1 MGVCLKG
8 HMKLKSFKSTI
19 NWKKPFCW
27 PVFAIALLVF
37 LPACSSG
44 PAPKKLETEGLT
56 LMYRD
61 KSSLSSEVNKMRFN
75 HPVQLSQAEVHN
87 HLLSLRY
94 EELSLLGKKKYV
106 FSSKGLEE
114 VSRILTKALN
124 RVKPDKFVYF
134 VMETAAGAT
143 EVDVFGTDNKLNWRV
158 NSVRGLKFSNSS
170 FSNFGGAHWRLVP
183 REGQSYHVTQKLI
196 GTSTRDNWIIADLKL
211 TRIARGQV
219 KKQPA
224 RSTETRM
231 PSSPTRNSAP
241 AANQENLEKKLQ
253 FLKDLRDK
261 ELIDESEYERKRKE
275 LIDTYL

>member
-1 MGVCLKG
+1 
-8 HMKLKSFKSTI
+8 MKLKSFKSTI
-19 NWKKPFCW
+19 NWKNPLRW
-27 PVFAIALLVF
+27 AVFAMALLVF

-44 PAPKKLETEGLT
+44 PTPKKLETGGLT

-61 KSSLSSEVNKMRFN
+61 KSSSGSEVNKMRFN

-114 VSRILTKALN
+114 ISRILTKALN

-134 VMETAAGAT
+134 VLETASGAT
-143 EVDVFGTDNKLNWRV
+143 EVEVFGTNDKLNWRV
-158 NSVRGLKFSNSS
+158 NSIRGLNFSNTS
-170 FSNFGGAHWRLVP
+170 FSNFGGSHWRLVP
-183 REGQSYHVTQKLI
+183 REGQNYHVSQKLI

-211 TRIARGQV
+211 TRIARGRV
-219 KKQPA
+219 KKSSAP
-224 RSTETRM
+224 STKMRP
-231 PSSPTRNSAP
+231 PSSPTKNPAP
-241 AANQENLEKKLQ
+241 AVNRENLQQKLQ